1 MATYTENYN
10 LTKPEEADFY
20 TVEDMNDNM
29 DTLDSLLAEGE
40 TAMER
45 IDEKIGTAAE
55 GETVLGLLQEV
66 KNGMGTGG
74 LIKSLQR
81 VTHTVPASSNSS
93 SVSISPVDPSKCL
106 VIMER
111 LEDDTNSGCDKLIY
125 TLEESRITMT
135 HYSRSSAMIRLGF
148 WIIEFNL

>member
-10 LTKPEEADFY
+10 LTKPEAADFY
-20 TVEDMNDNM
+20 SVEDMNDNM
-29 DTLDSLLAEGE
+29 DSIDSLLAEGE
-40 TAMER
+40 STMER
-45 IDEKIGTAAE
+45 IDGKIGTAE
-55 GETVLGLLQEV
+55 GDETVLGMLQEM
-66 KNGMGTGG
+66 KSGMGTGG

-93 SVSISPVDPSKCL
+93 SVSISTVDPSKCL

-111 LEDDTNSGCDKLIY
+111 LEDDTNSGCDKLLY
-125 TLEESRITMT
+125 TLEASKISMT
-135 HYSRSSAMIRLGF
+135 HYSRSSTNIRLGF